1 MATETIDE
9 ARATFHSLDEAHSSF
24 ETALHATRVLLSLIV
39 SNDLN
44 SQDPEEGD
52 ALFVF
57 MDGIMANMQKGLDT
71 LDAVLHDRR

>member
-24 ETALHATRVLLSLIV
+24 ETALRATRVLLSLIV

-44 SQDPEEGD
+44 SQDPEEGA